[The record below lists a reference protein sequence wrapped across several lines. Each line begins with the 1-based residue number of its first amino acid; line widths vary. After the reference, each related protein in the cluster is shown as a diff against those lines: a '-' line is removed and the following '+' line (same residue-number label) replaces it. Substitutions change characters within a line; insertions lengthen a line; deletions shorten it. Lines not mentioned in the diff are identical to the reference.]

1 VKRLKGKIDQ
11 FSSLFFCLLLFLTP
25 FTNAQLL
32 GNFFQQPKVFVE
44 SFTKPI
50 EIEGKRFDA
59 FHYIRI
65 IQYPN
70 RTKNIH
76 LSITVENVS
85 RIIPKIRMNLTKTV
99 SPSEFQGSE
108 MSSEIERPLR
118 SMNAVETYAIPEYLW
133 DGLYAVRAGTWEGY
147 WIKYDHDNNLWR
159 YYPIFDFLFSLP

>member
-1 VKRLKGKIDQ
+1 MKGKIDQ

-70 RTKNIH
+70 GTKNIH

-108 MSSEIERPLR
+108 MSNEIERPLR
-118 SMNAVETYAIPEYLW
+118 FMRERW
-133 DGLYAVRAGTWEGY
+133 VR
-147 WIKYDHDNNLWR
+147 
-159 YYPIFDFLFSLP
+159 